1 MVRGAQANAIADR
14 ARIEPDLS
22 SRIQS
27 PASARSR
34 DSGLTCA
41 STTRLNQQE
50 PTAAGPELRSVVL
63 TQSQNWKRRP
73 TVGSIEDLCRKP
85 LARPFD
91 TCDHMIPKY
100 ASKRFANL

>member
-1 MVRGAQANAIADR
+1 MISNVEAASGRTKP
-14 ARIEPDLS
+14 ELL
-22 SRIQS
+22 IQS
-27 PASARSR
+27 MHPDQPGLALIR
-34 DSGLTCA
+34 DSKLE
-41 STTRLNQQE
+41 E
-50 PTAAGPELRSVVL
+50 PTGAGFSVGWCCPESALL
-63 TQSQNWKRRP
+63 QNWKRRP